1 LEIGDTAGWETC
13 ATKGRLDSDLKLTEK
28 FNVSTPTENRPGG
41 ASHTAAASQAS
52 LFAGVTGYH
61 WLVFIIAAAGWLFD
75 CMGQR
80 IFALARTPAMHELLG
95 PGVPDP
101 IVKYWAGWA
110 TTTMIIGWA
119 TGGILFGLMSDK
131 AGRVKTIVATLLA
144 YTAFSGLSG
153 LAYNPY
159 DFLVYRF
166 LGGLGIG
173 GMFGAAT
180 TLLAESV
187 PTRVRPLALGAMQ
200 TLSALGNILGSW
212 LSGFIPPAAPD
223 FYHGYAGWRFIFFAG
238 AAPAV
243 LAILVPW
250 VLHEPE
256 TWKEAKRRAASG
268 DPMHK
273 VGSIRD
279 LIGHPVWRKH
289 LLTGVCLGLAGM
301 AGLWGIAFFS
311 PELIRTALKGQPP
324 EAVNAAISNGTML
337 QDVGAFLGMMTF
349 TFAAIYLG
357 RRKAF
362 AGAFIICLAAIIYV
376 FNNLRTASD
385 AYWMLPIMGFA
396 SLSVFGGYSIYFPE
410 LFPTRLRG
418 TGISFCYN
426 TVRYLAAPFPVML
439 GGLNILFDHAGVK
452 EPFRMSATVLSF
464 IFVLGLVALIWAPET
479 KGKPLP
485 EG

>member
-1 LEIGDTAGWETC
+1 
-13 ATKGRLDSDLKLTEK
+13 
-28 FNVSTPTENRPGG
+28 VSTPTENRPGG
-41 ASHTAAASQAS
+41 PPTASISQTS
-52 LFAGVTGYH
+52 LFTGVTGYH
-61 WLVFIIAAAGWLFD
+61 WLVFFIAAAGWLFD

-95 PGVPDP
+95 ADATDA

-110 TTTMIIGWA
+110 TASMMIGWA
-119 TGGILFGLMSDK
+119 TGGILFGMMSDK
-131 AGRVKTIVATLLA
+131 MGRVKTMVATLLA
-144 YTAFSGLSG
+144 YTAFSGLTG
-153 LAYNPY
+153 LAHNRY
-159 DFLVYRF
+159 DFLLYRF

-187 PTRVRPLALGAMQ
+187 PPRIRPLALGAMQ

-212 LSGFIPPAAPD
+212 LSGFIPPNKPD
-223 FYHGYAGWRFIFFAG
+223 FYHGYAGWRFIFFIG
-238 AAPAV
+238 AAPAI
-243 LAILVPW
+243 LAVFIPW
-250 VLHEPE
+250 LLREPE
-256 TWKEAKRRAASG
+256 AWKQAKQLAALG
-268 DPMHK
+268 DRSHK
-273 VGSIRD
+273 VGSIKD
-279 LIGHPVWRKH
+279 LLSHPVWRKN
-289 LLTGVCLGLAGM
+289 LLVGVCFGLSGM

-311 PELIRTALKGQPP
+311 PELIRTAMQGQS
-324 EAVNAAISNGTML
+324 AAAINSAISNGTML
-337 QDVGAFLGMMTF
+337 QDVGAFFGMLSF
-349 TFAAIYLG
+349 TFAATYLG

-362 AGAFIICLAAIIYV
+362 FGAFVLCLVAIIFV
-376 FNNLRTASD
+376 FNNLRTAQD

-426 TVRYLAAPFPVML
+426 TVRYLAAAFPVML
-439 GGLNILFDHAGVK
+439 GELDILLGHAGVN
-452 EPFRMSATVLSF
+452 EPFRKAATILSF